1 MSDRVM
7 PGPVQD
13 SCGIR
18 EAVCIHTKK
27 IYDSCRDKDC
37 IEDLRVYPTR
47 ASQTVIDRALS
58 VRGGRAELL
67 RAYIDVE
74 PAAYNRG
81 FYSVDIRYYYRITA
95 EAFLGGPRTANISGL
110 AVFDKRV
117 ILFGSEGNA
126 KVFTSRYQPE
136 GADPQL
142 GLRSNLP
149 EAVVEAVD
157 PIVLSLRLSDLCDY
171 PCPCPPGCVP
181 PCPPPPP
188 PCGPAGPGGPGGGPG
203 GPGGPGCGPV
213 IGVCGENELTEIPL
227 GIEDYFDGE
236 LSFESACRR
245 LCVTL
250 GQFSIIRLERDSQ
263 LLIPMYD
270 YCLPN
275 RECCA
280 GGDENGEED
289 PCEVFR
295 QIRFP
300 VGEFF
305 PPSCLPGM
313 EDDGCGCNTGCGS
326 GSCSTGCNPGCNTG
340 CGGNSGTCGC

>member
-1 MSDRVM
+1 MSERVV

-47 ASQTVIDRALS
+47 SSQAIIDRALS

-67 RAYIDVE
+67 HAYIDVE
-74 PAAYNRG
+74 PANYNRG

-95 EAFLGGPRTANISGL
+95 DAFVGGPRPAEISGL

-126 KVFTSRYQPE
+126 KIFSSAYRPD
-136 GADPQL
+136 GADCPMP
-142 GLRSNLP
+142 RRTNLP

-157 PIVLSLRLSDLCDY
+157 PIVLSLKLLD
-171 PCPCPPGCVP
+171 PCECMPCCPP
-181 PCPPPPP
+181 PCPPPPCGGCP
-188 PCGPAGPGGPGGGPG
+188 PTACPTN
-203 GPGGPGCGPV
+203 GC
-213 IGVCGENELTEIPL
+213 CCAENELTEIPPCISACFDCDL
-227 GIEDYFDGE
+227 SFDGG
-236 LSFESACRR
+236 CRR
-245 LCVTL
+245 LYVTL
-250 GQFSIIRLERDSQ
+250 GQFSMIRLERDSQ
-263 LLIPMYD
+263 LLIPIYD
-270 YCLPN
+270 YCLPT
-275 RECCA
+275 RECC
-280 GGDENGEED
+280 GSDEDGDDD

-305 PPSCLPGM
+305 PPSILPGM
-313 EDDGCGCNTGCGS
+313 ENDDRGHGKCDCD
-326 GSCSTGCNPGCNTG
+326 
-340 CGGNSGTCGC
+340 

>member
-1 MSDRVM
+1 MNERVV

-47 ASQTVIDRALS
+47 ASQAVIDRALS

-67 RAYIDVE
+67 QAYIDVE
-74 PAAYNRG
+74 PASYNRG

-95 EAFLGGPRTANISGL
+95 EAFVGGSRPAEISGL

-117 ILFGSEGNA
+117 LLFGSEGNA
-126 KVFTSRYQPE
+126 KIFTSRFRPE
-136 GADPQL
+136 AGDCQ
-142 GLRSNLP
+142 GMGRSNLP

-157 PIVLSLRLSDLCDY
+157 PILLSLKLIDPCDFTC
-171 PCPCPPGCVP
+171 PPPCPPPGGPCN

-188 PCGPAGPGGPGGGPG
+188 PCGCCA
-203 GPGGPGCGPV
+203 
-213 IGVCGENELTEIPL
+213 ENELTEIPPCISACFDCDL
-227 GIEDYFDGE
+227 AFDGG
-236 LSFESACRR
+236 CRR
-245 LCVTL
+245 LYVTL
-250 GQFSIIRLERDSQ
+250 GQFSMVRLERDSQ

-270 YCLPN
+270 YCMPT
-275 RECCA
+275 RECA
-280 GGDENGEED
+280 GGDEDGDED
-289 PCEVFR
+289 PCEIFR

-305 PPSCLPGM
+305 PPSTLPGM
-313 EDDGCGCNTGCGS
+313 EEEPDGA
-326 GSCSTGCNPGCNTG
+326 SCSH
-340 CGGNSGTCGC
+340 NSCC